1 MASVLAQGE
10 KEGDKK
16 LIQRSQARWK
26 RDGCGENRRASLL
39 RASLVTNTS
48 NLIPFSSFRVLY
60 KQADQGLQ
68 CKWFI
73 WRGSWGPSW
82 GMLDRITTDKD
93 ILDHWVQRK
102 GCFIV
107 NKSLVRFL
115 ENIRKR
121 SKCHT
126 H

>member
-60 KQADQGLQ
+60 KLTWDFSVSGLSGGDHGVLLGA
-68 CKWFI
+68 CWI
-73 WRGSWGPSW
+73 G
-82 GMLDRITTDKD
+82 LLLIRI
-93 ILDHWVQRK
+93 
-102 GCFIV
+102 
-107 NKSLVRFL
+107 S
-115 ENIRKR
+115 
-121 SKCHT
+121 
-126 H
+126 